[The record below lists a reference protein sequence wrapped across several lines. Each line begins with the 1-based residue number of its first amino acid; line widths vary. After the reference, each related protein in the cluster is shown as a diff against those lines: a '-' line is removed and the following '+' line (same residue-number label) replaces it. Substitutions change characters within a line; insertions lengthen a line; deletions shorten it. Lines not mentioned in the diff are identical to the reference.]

1 MNSKNNK
8 ADNLKNRRGKW
19 YARVYYTIDG
29 QKKEKQ
35 IPLKTSSK
43 VVARERKIEVNKVA
57 KDIKRLLEFDFPW
70 ISDES
75 ITKVKRF
82 TLETACKEW
91 IDKRKGKMRKST
103 IEINELSLKHLTDSL
118 GKLIPL
124 DTINNDSIEK
134 YANYLSNR
142 GLNDTS
148 ININLRTIKAM
159 FRYYLK
165 VGKLDKIPL
174 IEQIPIDKK
183 KPIYITD
190 KEFSNIMEI
199 KWLDSFYKRVF
210 FLYRETGMRLNEPKM
225 SVLDGYWIDIPNE
238 SKGKEERNIELD
250 DHLKSI
256 FIELKEWLKDG
267 YGSKLV
273 DFGDHFSKK
282 FKKCLRHIKADES
295 KHFHSLR
302 HTYAV
307 RSLIKGTSIYDL
319 KLLMGHS
326 SVTTTE
332 VYSEMNLKRVKDDF
346 PTIADKSQNSA
357 KIGKSDTRIT
367 DTGQYSERYVA

>member
-1 MNSKNNK
+1 MKKKQKK
-8 ADNLKNRRGKW
+8 ADGLRDRRGKW
-19 YARVYYTIDG
+19 YARVYFTIDG
-29 QKKEKQ
+29 MKKEKL
-35 IPLKTSSK
+35 IPLRTASK
-43 VVARERKIEVNKVA
+43 VVARERKIEVDRKA
-57 KDIKRLLEFDFPW
+57 EDIKKDMDFTFPW
-70 ISDES
+70 LSDEPT
-75 ITKVKRF
+75 TKVKRF

-91 IDKRKGKMRKST
+91 INKRKGKMRKST

-267 YGSKLV
+267 YGSRLV

-302 HTYAV
+302 HTFAV
-307 RSLIKGTSIYDL
+307 RSLIQGTSIYDL

-346 PTIADKSQNSA
+346 PTIADKSQNIA

>member
-1 MNSKNNK
+1 MKKKQKK
-8 ADNLKNRRGKW
+8 ADGLRNRRGKW
-19 YARVYYTIDG
+19 YARVYFTING
-29 QKKEKQ
+29 AKKEKL
-35 IPLKTSSK
+35 IPLRTPSK
-43 VVARERKIEVNKVA
+43 VVARERKIEVDRKA
-57 KDIKRLLEFDFPW
+57 EDIKKDIDFTFPW
-70 ISDES
+70 LSDEPT
-75 ITKVKRF
+75 TKVKRF

-91 IDKRKGKMRKST
+91 INKRKGKMRKST

-118 GKLIPL
+118 GRLIPIE
-124 DTINNDSIEK
+124 TINNDSIEK
-134 YANYLSNR
+134 YANYLSDR

>member
-1 MNSKNNK
+1 M
-8 ADNLKNRRGKW
+8 DF
-19 YARVYYTIDG
+19 T
-29 QKKEKQ
+29 
-35 IPLKTSSK
+35 
-43 VVARERKIEVNKVA
+43 
-57 KDIKRLLEFDFPW
+57 FPW
-70 ISDES
+70 LSDEPT
-75 ITKVKRF
+75 TKVKRF

-91 IDKRKGKMRKST
+91 INKRKGKMRKST

-302 HTYAV
+302 HTFAV
-307 RSLIKGTSIYDL
+307 RSLIQGTSIYDL

-346 PTIADKSQNSA
+346 PKIADKSQNIA